1 MSDHP
6 PRPPVVESTIHLIA
20 RARTGDQEAV
30 ERLFARHLGPL
41 RRWASGRLPKWAR
54 DLTDTDDL
62 VQDTLLRT
70 LKRIGEFDPRGAG
83 ALQAYLRQ
91 AIVNAVREEL
101 RKKSRRP
108 DAVSLDM
115 LEADSRLSPLEQ
127 AIGHEALG
135 RYEDALAQ
143 LTVVEREAIIGRI
156 EMGYTYEELA
166 EVLGK
171 PTADA
176 ARKTAQRA
184 LLRLVEEMEKGSSAQ
199 RPNE

>member
-6 PRPPVVESTIHLIA
+6 PRPPDVESTIHLIA

-101 RKKSRRP
+101 RKKGRRP
-108 DAVSLDM
+108 DAVS
-115 LEADSRLSPLEQ
+115 
-127 AIGHEALG
+127 
-135 RYEDALAQ
+135 
-143 LTVVEREAIIGRI
+143 V
-156 EMGYTYEELA
+156 
-166 EVLGK
+166 
-171 PTADA
+171 
-176 ARKTAQRA
+176 
-184 LLRLVEEMEKGSSAQ
+184 
-199 RPNE
+199 

>member
-1 MSDHP
+1 MADHP
-6 PRPPVVESTIHLIA
+6 PRSPEVESTIHLIA
-20 RARTGDQEAV
+20 RARAGDQEAV

-41 RRWASGRLPKWAR
+41 RRWTSGRLPKWAR
-54 DLTDTDDL
+54 DLADTDDL

-108 DAVSLDM
+108 DGASLDL
-115 LEADSRLSPLEQ
+115 LEADSRVSPLEQ
-127 AIGHEALG
+127 AIGQEALA
-135 RYEDALAQ
+135 RYEHALAR
-143 LTVVEREAIIGRI
+143 LTVVDREAIIGRI

-176 ARKTAQRA
+176 ARKAAHRA
-184 LLRLVEEMEKGSSAQ
+184 LLRLVEEMEKGPST
-199 RPNE
+199 E